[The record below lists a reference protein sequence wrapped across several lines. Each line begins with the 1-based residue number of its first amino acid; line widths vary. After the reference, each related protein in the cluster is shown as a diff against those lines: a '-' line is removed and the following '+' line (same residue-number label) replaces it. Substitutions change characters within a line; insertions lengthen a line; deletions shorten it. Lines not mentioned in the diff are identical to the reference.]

1 MKQLLILISLTIF
14 LGACASTSPYSP
26 AKGESGMGYR
36 DQKLTADRWRVEFQ
50 MRKTNRSQAMDYALL
65 RSAELTLQKG
75 FDWFEVVDRVTEVD
89 RGDGGGSSGGVS
101 VGQSRG
107 YERNCGLL
115 GCSSRPSTV
124 TQVGVGIGTGSD
136 SRSKVTSIVEIV
148 LGKGVR
154 PESRNIYDARE
165 LADSLRERLVNEK
178 K

>member
-1 MKQLLILISLTIF
+1 MKQLLTLITLTIF
-14 LGACASTSPYSP
+14 LGACASTSPYRP
-26 AKGESGMGYR
+26 AKGDTGMGYR
-36 DQKLTADRWRVEFQ
+36 DQKLSDDRWRVEFQ
-50 MRKTNRSQAMDYALL
+50 MRNSNRSKAMDYALM

-89 RGDGGGSSGGVS
+89 RGDGGGGSGVS
-101 VGQSRG
+101 VSQSRG

-115 GCSSRPSTV
+115 GCTTRPSTA

-165 LADSLRERLVNEK
+165 LADSLHERLINEK
-178 K
+178 Q